1 MKLKS
6 EIFKAYD
13 IRGLYP
19 KEINTQFAYLLGR
32 AFVKL
37 LNSKVVVVG
46 RDSRSS
52 SEILFKS
59 LSQGIIDQGADV
71 IDIGTATSPIF
82 NFAVAEYDLH
92 DSGIMITASHLPS
105 QYNGFKMVDGEA
117 IPLEF
122 KKRSV
127 LKKIIEEGDFK
138 KAKKGNLIKTD
149 LIKDYYQKV
158 FGLASL
164 SFSEIEKVANKIKF
178 EVNYDEDKDR
188 IVFFDERGEMV
199 GNNLIDALLIKYL
212 LKEEKGAKIIFTANS
227 SKIVKE
233 QILKSGGEP
242 VISRVGHY
250 FVKKKMKEVKALF
263 AGELSG
269 HYYFRNFYY
278 CECPDLV
285 LLKILE
291 IIKKEGKNL
300 KELIEPFKKYYNT
313 GEINFKVKDKE
324 KKLKEIKKYYKSA
337 KKTFLDGIT
346 CEFKDWWFNLRPS
359 NTEELIRLVLEAD
372 TEELMKQ
379 KKYELEKLI
388 K

>member
-6 EIFKAYD
+6 KIFKAND

-19 KEINTQFAYLLGR
+19 EEINTRFAYLLGR

-46 RDSRSS
+46 RDSRPS

-82 NFAVAEYDLH
+82 NFAVAEYSLH

-138 KAKKGNLIKTD
+138 KSKKGNLIKTD

-164 SFSEIEKVANKIKF
+164 SFSEIERVANKIKF
-178 EVNYDEDKDR
+178 EVSYDEDKDR
-188 IVFFDERGEMV
+188 IVFFDESGEMV

-212 LKEEKGAKIIFTANS
+212 LKEEKAAKIIFTANS

-233 QILKSGGEP
+233 QILKSGGKP
-242 VISRVGHY
+242 IISRVGHY

-269 HYYFRNFYY
+269 HYYFRDFYY

-337 KKTFLDGIT
+337 KKSSLDGLT

-379 KKYELEKLI
+379 KKHELEKLI